1 MEKNVFVVIVAV
13 ISLILLAAP
22 AHAALE
28 PMSWGFPTFMKNSS
42 LTSFEDMFAW
52 QNSYENTDIS
62 FPTFGASEFGFSSFP
77 TISQTS
83 SRVEMLSS
91 FNYMHQQESSQFAYP
106 WISIGFSPVPSMGFL

>member
-1 MEKNVFVVIVAV
+1 VVIIV
-13 ISLILLAAP
+13 ITSLILLAAP
-22 AHAALE
+22 TQAALE
-28 PMSWGFPTFMKNSS
+28 PMSWGFPTFVKNSS

-62 FPTFGASEFGFSSFP
+62 FPTFGTSGFGIGSSFP